1 MSYIAFFDMVGTRAS
16 ALISSEEYTNAIN
29 DFNNSLKQIG
39 SLCSCTIY
47 GYSDN
52 AYAEIEELTDLVDFF
67 RLLRDNLMNK
77 HRYFTA
83 AVDCGSL
90 KAEKISLGNRNSFSM
105 KFTAP
110 TTTDIY
116 MRQCHFSGIGI
127 MLSRNV
133 VEDLRQNGMDTA
145 FCESVYQQ
153 YPATKNDTE
162 MVSIYDLSYSP
173 VILEKLEYIIADY
186 LMTAATSERAGRYYI
201 TPAISMI
208 KCLDKSVF
216 QDSLEKLIDLLS
228 FNVIPEGFRYLPHN
242 EKYSQYFMFA
252 LIEYILSLREQDKSI
267 DAIKICERIIQG
279 YRIEYHK
286 LVEILPIISTAVISN
301 KNKRMFLNI
310 LYNMNPLASANTK
323 NNVSTEY

>member
-16 ALISSEEYTNAIN
+16 ALISNEEYTDAIN

-39 SLCSCTIY
+39 SLCPCTIY

-52 AYAEIEELTDLVDFF
+52 AYAEIEELSDLVEFF
-67 RLLRDNLMNK
+67 RLLRDNLINK

-90 KAEKISLGNRNSFSM
+90 KPERISLGNKNSFSM

-110 TTTDIY
+110 TTIDIY
-116 MRQCHFSGIGI
+116 MKQCHFSGIGI
-127 MLSRNV
+127 LLSRSV
-133 VEDLRQNGMDTA
+133 VDDLRQKGMYTA

-153 YPATKNDTE
+153 YPVTENDAG
-162 MVSIYDLSYSP
+162 MVPIYDLSYRP
-173 VILEKLEYIIADY
+173 VIFEKLEYIIADY

-208 KCLDKSVF
+208 KCLDKSVLL
-216 QDSLEKLIDLLS
+216 DNLEKLIKLLS
-228 FNVIPEGFRYLPHN
+228 FSVVPEGFRCLPHN

-252 LIEYILSLREQDKSI
+252 LIEYVLSLREHDKSI
-267 DAIKICERIIQG
+267 DAIRICEKIIQG
-279 YRIEYHK
+279 YQIEYCK
-286 LVEILPIISTAVISN
+286 LVAILPTISTAVISN

-310 LYNMNPLASANTK
+310 LYNMKPLVVENAK
-323 NNVSTEY
+323 NDVVI